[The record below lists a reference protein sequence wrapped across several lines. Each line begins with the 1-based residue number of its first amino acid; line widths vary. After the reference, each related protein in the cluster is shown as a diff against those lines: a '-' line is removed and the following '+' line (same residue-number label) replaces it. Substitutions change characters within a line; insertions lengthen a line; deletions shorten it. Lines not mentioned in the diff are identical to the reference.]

1 MTGRVLPFDASSHA
15 SADALLPFYVNATLR
30 GEELAFVEQHVRT
43 CEKCQHEIDW
53 LRRIFAD
60 LGADPALQ
68 ESART
73 GIALG
78 SLRGIQSNQRPRIQE
93 RFRAT
98 PLWARWLLAAQLAAI
113 AILGTSL
120 ATDDRVASYR
130 TLGAPNPSTQL
141 RDAFAVMFDPSITES
156 DMRQIMLRVGARV
169 VDGPTRTGVFVLEVP
184 EGHAVQALQVLRGEP
199 AVRLAEPL
207 GPRTGR

>member
-43 CEKCQHEIDW
+43 CEKCQHEVDW
-53 LRRIFAD
+53 LRRIFAE
-60 LGADPALQ
+60 LGALQ
-68 ESART
+68 DSART

-78 SLRGIQSNQRPRIQE
+78 SLRGIPSNRKPRIQE

-98 PLWARWLLAAQLAAI
+98 PIWARWLLAAQLAAI

-130 TLGAPNPSTQL
+130 TLGVSNPSTQV
-141 RDAFAVMFDPSITES
+141 RDAFAVMFDPSVTES
-156 DMRQIMLRVGARV
+156 EMRQIMLRVGARV

-184 EGHAVQALQVLRGEP
+184 EGRAVQALQVLRAEP

-207 GPRTGR
+207 GPRTNR